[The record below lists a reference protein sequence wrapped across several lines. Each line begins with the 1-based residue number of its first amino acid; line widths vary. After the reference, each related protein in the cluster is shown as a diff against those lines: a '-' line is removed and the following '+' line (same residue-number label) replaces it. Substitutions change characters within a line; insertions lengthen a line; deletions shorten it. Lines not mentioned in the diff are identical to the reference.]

1 MLTAD
6 DVFLL
11 EVPRSGQVFGPDG
24 RSDCC
29 SANVLFTN
37 GFQAACAEREQS
49 FRIRVGGRSFQ
60 KIKQPLHMLRCL
72 ALIQFI
78 CAMHKI
84 LDSIVR
90 CTKPETFRE
99 VGPPGRSV
107 RHQSGK
113 DSMMVKVEDIQQYGK
128 EQLET
133 AVASAATLQ
142 NGIQAIASAY
152 GDYTKKSFEDTR
164 SFVEKL
170 SGVKSLDKAMEVQTE
185 YAKSAYETFVAESQ
199 KIAGLYSDL
208 AKQTFKPLEGMVA
221 KFVPAAH

>member
-1 MLTAD
+1 
-6 DVFLL
+6 
-11 EVPRSGQVFGPDG
+11 
-24 RSDCC
+24 
-29 SANVLFTN
+29 
-37 GFQAACAEREQS
+37 
-49 FRIRVGGRSFQ
+49 
-60 KIKQPLHMLRCL
+60 
-72 ALIQFI
+72 
-78 CAMHKI
+78 
-84 LDSIVR
+84 
-90 CTKPETFRE
+90 
-99 VGPPGRSV
+99 
-107 RHQSGK
+107 
-113 DSMMVKVEDIQQYGK
+113 MMVKVEDIQQYGK

-199 KIAGLYSDL
+199 KIAGLYTDL